1 MAKQTTRKLKSVNG
15 KIDGKLP
22 PQAIELEEAV
32 LGALMLDNEAL
43 SDTIDILKPEYFY
56 RMEHQKI
63 FDAIIVLFNESKP
76 VDILTVIEQL
86 KKMGA
91 LENIGGAFYI
101 TELTNSVSSSANT
114 EYHARIIV
122 EKFIQRSL
130 IQISSNII
138 KDSFDETIDV
148 FDLLSKAEQN
158 LFSVT
163 EGSLRKSYDKMSVL
177 ITNAIQSIEELKNKK
192 DGLSG
197 VPSGFSKL
205 DRVTSGWQKSDLII
219 IAGRPGMGK
228 TALALTMARNIAI
241 NHKSPIGIFSLEMSS
256 DQLVNRLISSES
268 EIPSGK
274 LRKGNLEE
282 YEFVQLHEKIRDLAE
297 APIYI
302 DDTPGLSVFEL
313 RAKARR
319 LVKNHGVHIIIVDYL
334 QLMTAGGNKSGNR
347 EQEIST
353 ISRSLKGIAKELK
366 IPVIALS
373 QVNRGVESRTSTS
386 KRPILAD
393 LRESGAIEQDADI
406 VTFIYRPEYYKIYE
420 WENSDDSRG
429 QAEIIIAKHRNGSLE
444 NIRLKFISN
453 LAKFSD
459 LDYFDGVN
467 VDGSLGDEP
476 SFISHSSSMN
486 DEKKKKFLTNNSPFL
501 LLKIVGIIHPYPNG

>member
-1 MAKQTTRKLKSVNG
+1 V
-15 KIDGKLP
+15 
-22 PQAIELEEAV
+22 V
-32 LGALMLDNEAL
+32 LL
-43 SDTIDILKPEYFY
+43 
-56 RMEHQKI
+56 
-63 FDAIIVLFNESKP
+63 
-76 VDILTVIEQL
+76 
-86 KKMGA
+86 
-91 LENIGGAFYI
+91 
-101 TELTNSVSSSANT
+101 

-486 DEKKKKFLTNNSPFL
+486 DDK
-501 LLKIVGIIHPYPNG
+501 

>member
-1 MAKQTTRKLKSVNG
+1 MAKQTKGKLKSVNS

-56 RMEHQKI
+56 KMEHQKI

-86 KKMGA
+86 KKAGE

-101 TELTNSVSSSANT
+101 TQLTNNVASSANT

-130 IQISSNII
+130 IQISSTII
-138 KDSFDETIDV
+138 KESFDETIDV
-148 FDLLSKAEQN
+148 FDLLSKAEQD

-177 ITNAIQSIEELKNKK
+177 ITNAIQNIEELKNKE

-219 IAGRPGMGK
+219 IAARPGMGK

-241 NHKSPIGIFSLEMSS
+241 NHKTPIGIFSLEMSS

-319 LVKNHGVHIIIVDYL
+319 LVKNHGVQIIIVDYL

-347 EQEIST
+347 EQEISA

-373 QVNRGVESRTSTS
+373 QLNRGVESRTSTS

-429 QAEIIIAKHRNGSLE
+429 QAEIIIAKHRNGPLD
-444 NIRLKFISN
+444 NFRLKFIN
-453 LAKFSD
+453 TLAKFSD

-467 VDGSLGDEP
+467 EEENLGDEA

-486 DEKKKKFLTNNSPFL
+486 DEK
-501 LLKIVGIIHPYPNG
+501 

>member
-1 MAKQTTRKLKSVNG
+1 MNKMAKKTIGKLKSVNG

-56 RMEHQKI
+56 KMEHQKI

-76 VDILTVIEQL
+76 VDILTVIEEL
-86 KKMGA
+86 KKLGE
-91 LENIGGAFYI
+91 LESIGGAFYI
-101 TELTNSVSSSANT
+101 TQLTNNVASSANT

-148 FDLLSKAEQN
+148 FDLLGKAEQD

-177 ITNAIQSIEELKNKK
+177 ISNAIISIEELKDKK

-205 DRVTSGWQKSDLII
+205 DRVTSGWQKSDLVIV
-219 IAGRPGMGK
+219 AARPGMGK
-228 TALALTMARNIAI
+228 TAFALTMCRNIAI
-241 NHKSPIGIFSLEMSS
+241 NHNTPIGIFSLEMSS

-268 EIPSGK
+268 EIPSEK
-274 LRKGNLEE
+274 LRKGNLQE
-282 YEFVQLHEKIRDLAE
+282 YEFVQLHEKIKDLAE

-319 LVKNHGVHIIIVDYL
+319 LVKNHGVKIIIVDYL
-334 QLMTAGGNKSGNR
+334 QLMTAGGNKNGNR

-444 NIRLKFISN
+444 NVRLKFISN

-459 LDYFDGVN
+459 LDYFDGVQEN
-467 VDGSLGDEP
+467 DSFGDEP

-486 DEKKKKFLTNNSPFL
+486 DED
-501 LLKIVGIIHPYPNG
+501 

>member
-1 MAKQTTRKLKSVNG
+1 MAKQTTRKLKSVNS

-101 TELTNSVSSSANT
+101 TGLTNSVASSANT

-148 FDLLSKAEQN
+148 FDLLSKAEQD

-177 ITNAIQSIEELKNKK
+177 ITNAIQNIEELKNKE

-219 IAGRPGMGK
+219 IAGQTRYG
-228 TALALTMARNIAI
+228 
-241 NHKSPIGIFSLEMSS
+241 
-256 DQLVNRLISSES
+256 
-268 EIPSGK
+268 
-274 LRKGNLEE
+274 
-282 YEFVQLHEKIRDLAE
+282 
-297 APIYI
+297 
-302 DDTPGLSVFEL
+302 
-313 RAKARR
+313 
-319 LVKNHGVHIIIVDYL
+319 
-334 QLMTAGGNKSGNR
+334 
-347 EQEIST
+347 
-353 ISRSLKGIAKELK
+353 
-366 IPVIALS
+366 
-373 QVNRGVESRTSTS
+373 
-386 KRPILAD
+386 
-393 LRESGAIEQDADI
+393 
-406 VTFIYRPEYYKIYE
+406 
-420 WENSDDSRG
+420 ENSFG
-429 QAEIIIAKHRNGSLE
+429 TYNGS
-444 NIRLKFISN
+444 K
-453 LAKFSD
+453 
-459 LDYFDGVN
+459 
-467 VDGSLGDEP
+467 
-476 SFISHSSSMN
+476 HC
-486 DEKKKKFLTNNSPFL
+486 
-501 LLKIVGIIHPYPNG
+501 H